1 MIYAKDVEEVGNNYF
16 KLKAT
21 GEWVHQDDIVDFDEE
36 RHNITHA
43 VNNEEIIWQNY
54 CQELLKDLEEKC
66 NNFDFTYYYC
76 DDWLRVKQGQ
86 ESYDEINRLIKK
98 CKTLGYHSEALKIYK
113 KAEKA
118 FFI

>member
-21 GEWVHQDDIVDFDEE
+21 GEWVHQDDIIDFDEE
-36 RHNITHA
+36 RDNITHA
-43 VNNEEIIWQNY
+43 VNNEEII
-54 CQELLKDLEEKC
+54 QELLKDLEDKC
-66 NNFDFTYYYC
+66 NDFDFTYYYC

-86 ESYDEINRLIKK
+86 ESYDEINRLVKK